1 MIGLIACFHAI
12 IYAKGRQIYSLSRA
26 GYFPTGL
33 SVTHTRFKTP
43 HVAMISGALLALTVM
58 LVLWFSLGAET
69 GGVII
74 GGTLLNMAV
83 FAAMFSYIMQSLA
96 FIRLRQ
102 KLPDIPRPYRSP
114 LGIVGPVLTIVIG
127 TGDDLLPAH
136 RSGLSPGCA
145 GCGGLVRHRHPLL
158 RTDRQTPA

>member
-1 MIGLIACFHAI
+1 
-12 IYAKGRQIYSLSRA
+12 
-26 GYFPTGL
+26 
-33 SVTHTRFKTP
+33 
-43 HVAMISGALLALTVM
+43 M

-102 KLPDIPRPYRSP
+102 KLPDMIRPYRSP
-114 LGIVGPVLTIVIG
+114 LGIVGPVLTILIG
-127 TGDDLLPAH
+127 MVTIYYQLTDPVYRQGVLGVAVWFAIGILYFALIGRH
-136 RSGLSPGCA
+136 QLILSPEESFA
-145 GCGGLVRHRHPLL
+145 LDH
-158 RTDRQTPA
+158 QTKTP